1 MGKRNWITTSFC
13 QNRMNDM
20 ASQFVSAGRQQLQLE
35 QKQIHLTADHIS
47 AVLPV
52 HWLEQWIASV
62 FLTVPIHL
70 SRLHKT
76 FLHEPLMIIR
86 LVKEVHILQT
96 RLLIWGLKEEKKNWI
111 TWRGACFSVWIGAR
125 ESDYKINIT
134 WCGTFLLIWIG
145 TREWL
150 EKNTTDR

>member
-1 MGKRNWITTSFC
+1 MLSWDELHFVGMSKRNWNTTSFF

-20 ASQFVSAGRQQLQLE
+20 ASQFVSSGRQQLQIE

-52 HWLEQWIASV
+52 HWLEQGIASV

-70 SRLHKT
+70 SRLHKN
-76 FLHEPLMIIR
+76 FLHEPLITIR

-96 RLLIWGLKEEKKNWI
+96 RQLIWGLKEEKKTLNHMAWGMFFCLNWCKGK
-111 TWRGACFSVWIGAR
+111 R
-125 ESDYKINIT
+125 
-134 WCGTFLLIWIG
+134 L
-145 TREWL
+145 
-150 EKNTTDR
+150 